1 MKASRFLILLSIVV
15 SLLVILLAGANI
27 WRERA
32 QALDEA
38 RERLTSLNLA
48 LAEQMERSLQAVDF
62 GLSDIL
68 QVLDHA
74 VAWESAE
81 THNQLKGY
89 VAALPQIRAIAIVN
103 ADGIIVADSA
113 LHPATPIYVGDREHF
128 RFLKDNPRHGMYIAA
143 PNVSRRDKEW
153 TVVLSRAIVGRHG
166 EFRGVVFARMQ
177 PKYFQ
182 DLYRGVLHLDGS
194 AVTVFRRDATLLF
207 RQPHVDTMVGK
218 RLPDVPLFTTL
229 LPQAERGTYEAPA
242 VSDGKQRVFSYAAL
256 RAYPIVVN
264 SHQTKDQILA
274 RWRDSVWITLLVIGL
289 VLLAGFWLMRC
300 LLCALR
306 KQEEAAEALLLGA
319 SVFEHTQEG
328 ILITDAARR
337 IIDVNRAFTRLTGYS
352 LDDLRGQT
360 PAALKSGSHD
370 QAFYDAMWRSIDNTG
385 EWRGEIW
392 NFKKSGELY
401 PGILNI
407 SAVKNAVG
415 RTTHYVAVYADISD
429 LKNTQQYLEK
439 LANYDT
445 LTGLPNRMLLAD
457 RLRQAIA
464 HARRH
469 ERLLAVCFLDL
480 DGFKPINDRHGHGV
494 GDQLLVL
501 VAGRLLQAVRAED
514 TVARLGGDEF
524 VLLLSELN
532 TVDECE
538 LALERIIED
547 LSASYAVGTLDLRL
561 SASIGIAIYPFDDAE
576 PDMLLRLADH
586 AMYQAKQGGRNRYCF
601 YEAENGGGKVNE
613 AR

>member
-1 MKASRFLILLSIVV
+1 MKASRFLILLSLVV
-15 SLLVILLAGANI
+15 SLLVILLAGVNI

-38 RERLTSLNLA
+38 RERLMSLNLA

-62 GLSDIL
+62 ALADII

-74 VAWESAE
+74 NAWGSADI
-81 THNQLKGY
+81 HSALKGY

-103 ADGIIVADSA
+103 AEGIIVADSA

-128 RFLKDNPRHGMYIAA
+128 QFLKDNPRHGMYIAA
-143 PNVSRRDKEW
+143 PNVSRRDREW
-153 TVVLSRAIVGRHG
+153 TVVLSRAIVDRRGV
-166 EFRGVVFARMQ
+166 FRGVVFARMQ

-182 DLYRGVLHLDGS
+182 DLYRSVLYLEDS

-207 RQPHVDTMVGK
+207 RQPHLDALVGK
-218 RLPDVPLFTTL
+218 RLPDVPLFATL
-229 LPQAERGTYEAPA
+229 LPQAERGTYEAQA
-242 VSDGKQRVFSYAAL
+242 VTDGRERVFSYAAL
-256 RAYPIVVN
+256 RAYPLVVN
-264 SHQTKDQILA
+264 SHQAKDQILA
-274 RWRDSVWITLLVIGL
+274 RWRSSALIGLLVVGL
-289 VLLAGFWLMRC
+289 VLLAGFWLVRC

-328 ILITDAARR
+328 ILITDAERR
-337 IIDVNRAFTRLTGYS
+337 IINANRAFTRLTGYT

-360 PAALKSGSHD
+360 PSILKSGSHD
-370 QAFYDAMWRSIDNTG
+370 AAFYDAMWRSIEHTG

-407 SAVKNAVG
+407 SAVKNAAG

-439 LANYDT
+439 LANYDA
-445 LTGLPNRMLLAD
+445 LTGLPNRMLLDD

-464 HARRH
+464 HARRQ

-480 DGFKPINDRHGHGV
+480 DGFKPINDTHGHDV
-494 GDQLLVL
+494 GDQLLVQ
-501 VAGRLLQAVRAED
+501 VAQRLLQAMRAED

-524 VLLLSELN
+524 VLLLSELSS
-532 TVDECE
+532 VDECE

-547 LSASYAVGTLDLRL
+547 LTAPYAVGALELRV

-586 AMYQAKQGGRNRYCF
+586 AMYQAKQGGRNRYFF
-601 YEAENGGGKVNE
+601 YEAEDAV
-613 AR
+613 